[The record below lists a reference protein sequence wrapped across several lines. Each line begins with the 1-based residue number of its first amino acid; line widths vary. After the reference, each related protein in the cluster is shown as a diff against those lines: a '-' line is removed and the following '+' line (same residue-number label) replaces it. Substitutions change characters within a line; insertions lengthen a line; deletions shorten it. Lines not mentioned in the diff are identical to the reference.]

1 MEMPFERVRRIL
13 ALLLAVALL
22 SFVFAACSSD
32 DDEADDESDNSTQS
46 AGPKYTPSGNE
57 GQVTGTIALNGTA
70 PEAKT
75 IPMDADPVCA
85 QTNKDPKTEEVVAKD
100 GKLANVFI
108 YIKDGKTAD
117 GKTITNMSWD
127 VPGTEVTLDQKGCHY
142 VPHVLGIMAG
152 QKLKI
157 VNSDQ
162 TAHNIHPLPKSNPE
176 WNESQPS
183 GSEPKEKTFLRPEV
197 VIPVKCNQHPW
208 MKAYLG
214 VMRSPLYA
222 VSGPDGTFTIQGVP
236 PGTYTVAALH
246 EKYGEKT
253 MTVTVGAKEVKTQNF
268 AFDATAT
275 AQAQPFGGAL
285 HVEPALEVPMPMAMP
300 MKH

>member
-1 MEMPFERVRRIL
+1 MSFERVRQTF

-32 DDEADDESDNSTQS
+32 EDETGDESDNTSQT

-57 GQVTGTIALNGTA
+57 GQITGTIALNGTA

-85 QTNKDPKTEEVVAKD
+85 QHTQKTEEVVANG

-117 GKTITNMSWD
+117 GKPITNMSWD
-127 VPGTEVTLDQKGCHY
+127 VPGTEVTLDQHGCHY

-208 MKAYLG
+208 MKAYIG

-222 VSGPDGTFTIQGVP
+222 VSGDDGHFTIQGVP

-253 MTVTVGAKEVKTQNF
+253 MTVTVGAKEIKTQDYS
-268 AFDATAT
+268 FDAAAT

-300 MKH
+300 MKHQ